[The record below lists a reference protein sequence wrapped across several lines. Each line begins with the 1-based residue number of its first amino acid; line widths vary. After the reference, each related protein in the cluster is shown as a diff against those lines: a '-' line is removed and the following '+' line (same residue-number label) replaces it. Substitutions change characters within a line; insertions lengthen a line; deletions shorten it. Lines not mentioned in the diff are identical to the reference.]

1 MTQVRREFT
10 TLGFLLL
17 LFILLLVSGCATTT
31 SENASAQGAGLGA
44 VVGAAT
50 GALLDHHNPWRGAVI
65 GATAGAILGGG
76 LTEIS
81 QQASAQ
87 AAQTNQP
94 VVYRQGNTVVEATP
108 MAYNQQ
114 THCHKIHK
122 RIWENG
128 RLVADRIE
136 EVCEGTK
143 TTNTY

>member
-1 MTQVRREFT
+1 MKRS
-10 TLGFLLL
+10 LALLL
-17 LFILLLVSGCATTT
+17 GLLMMAFTLSSCATTT
-31 SENASAQGAGLGA
+31 PENASAQGAGLGA

-87 AAQTNQP
+87 AARTNQP
-94 VVYRQGNTVVEATP
+94 VVYREGNTVVEATP
-108 MAYNQQ
+108 LAYNQK
-114 THCHKIHK
+114 TKCHKIHK

-128 RLVADRIE
+128 QLVTDRIE